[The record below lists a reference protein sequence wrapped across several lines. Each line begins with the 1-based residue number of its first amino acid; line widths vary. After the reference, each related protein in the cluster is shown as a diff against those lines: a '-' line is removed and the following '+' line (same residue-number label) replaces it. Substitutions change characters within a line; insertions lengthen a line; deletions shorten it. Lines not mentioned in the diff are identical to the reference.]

1 VKGVATTTT
10 TNRAARSADTTRMS
24 LPPIIYHYFSRPLP
38 YLRTLQLQEAV
49 HALQLQQRRTSASH
63 QDILLLLQH
72 KPVYTGGRR
81 QTESETAPERARLKA
96 LGAGFVLVQRG
107 GELTYHGPGQLVGYP
122 LLDLG
127 RTRPAMGIRDY
138 ICRLQRML
146 SLYLREVH
154 GLTPATSE
162 HTGVFLGAN
171 EKVAS
176 IGVQVRHRLTTHGFA
191 MNVTREPRAWFD
203 EIVACGLADVKAV
216 SVQCATGRKVDVGM
230 EVPAV
235 VDRFGR
241 VMERQMVP
249 LEMGSGELAELVHTL
264 EQEESSEDERTKI
277 SSS

>member
-1 VKGVATTTT
+1 
-10 TNRAARSADTTRMS
+10 MS
-24 LPPIIYHYFSRPLP
+24 LPPIIYHYFPRPLP

-49 HALQLQQRRTSASH
+49 HALQLQRRRTSASH
-63 QDILLLLQH
+63 EDVLLLLQH

-81 QTESETAPERARLKA
+81 QTESETALKRARLEA
-96 LGAGFVLVQRG
+96 LGADFVLVQRG

-127 RTRPAMGIRDY
+127 RTRPALGIRDY

-146 SLYLREVH
+146 SLYLREAH
-154 GLTPATSE
+154 GLTPTMSE
-162 HTGVFLGAN
+162 HTGVFLGAK

-203 EIVACGLADVKAV
+203 EIVACGMADVKAV
-216 SVQCATGRKVDVGM
+216 SVEHATGRKMDVGR
-230 EVPAV
+230 EVPGV

-249 LEMGSGELAELVHTL
+249 LEMGSGELAELVYTL
-264 EQEESSEDERTKI
+264 EQESRDDERTKI
-277 SSS
+277 FQ

>member
-1 VKGVATTTT
+1 
-10 TNRAARSADTTRMS
+10 MS
-24 LPPIIYHYFSRPLP
+24 LPLPIIYHYFSKPLP
-38 YLRTLQLQEAV
+38 YLRALQLQESI
-49 HALQLQQRRTSASH
+49 HALQLQRRKTSASSSPH
-63 QDILLLLQH
+63 QEEDILLLLQH

-81 QTESETAPERARLKA
+81 QTVSETASERARLTA
-96 LGAGFVLVQRG
+96 LGADFVLAQRG

-127 RTRPAMGIRDY
+127 SRTSTSTSTTRPAIGIREY

-154 GLTPATSE
+154 GLTPTTLSE
-162 HTGVFLGAN
+162 LTGVFLSEK

-203 EIVACGLADVKAV
+203 EIVACGLVDVKAA
-216 SVQCATGRKVDVGM
+216 SVESATGKKVDVGT
-230 EVPAV
+230 EVPGV

-249 LEMGSGELAELVHTL
+249 LEMGSGELAELVYTL
-264 EQEESSEDERTKI
+264 EKETREDERTI

>member
-1 VKGVATTTT
+1 
-10 TNRAARSADTTRMS
+10 MS
-24 LPPIIYHYFSRPLP
+24 LPPIIYHYFPKPLP
-38 YLRTLQLQEAV
+38 YLRTLQLQEAI
-49 HALQLQQRRTSASH
+49 HALQLQQRRTSASSH
-63 QDILLLLQH
+63 QDVLLLLQH

-81 QTESETAPERARLKA
+81 QTESSTAPERARLES
-96 LGAGFVLVQRG
+96 LGADFVLAQRG

-127 RTRPAMGIRDY
+127 RAKPAMGIREY
-138 ICRLQRML
+138 ICRLQRTL
-146 SLYLREVH
+146 TLYLREAH
-154 GLTPATSE
+154 GLTPTTSE
-162 HTGVFLGAN
+162 HTGVFLGAK

-216 SVQCATGRKVDVGM
+216 SVECATGKEVEVGM
-230 EVPAV
+230 EIAGI

-264 EQEESSEDERTKI
+264 EQESGEDEWTKI